1 MPSDARPERHGVLRT
16 SGLARQDL
24 RACRIVSA
32 PLILGT
38 VASVWRRRVTR
49 MGNHELV
56 VQTESLSKRYGRVLA
71 LDGLSL
77 DVRAGEVLGFLGP
90 NGAGKT
96 TTMRLLMGYL
106 RPTAGSARVH
116 GLDSWRDSV
125 AVHAR
130 TGYLPGDVRLWPR
143 LSARAV
149 AGHLARLRGLDQ
161 DQGTVGLA
169 KRLDVDLDRPIG
181 ELSKGN
187 RQKAGVLLAL
197 LGDPDL
203 LLLDEPTSGLDPL
216 VQQEF
221 HSVLRER
228 VEAGAAV
235 LLSSHVLSEVE
246 RVADRVAII
255 RSGRLLMLETM
266 AGLREKARHGV
277 EVRFGSPP
285 PPEAFAGVAG
295 ITDVRLD
302 GILLRC
308 TMQGVV
314 DPLIKALSRYHVLDL
329 NSHEADLEETF
340 LALYGGEGP

>member
-1 MPSDARPERHGVLRT
+1 MGDRDVVIQTQS
-16 SGLARQDL
+16 
-24 RACRIVSA
+24 
-32 PLILGT
+32 LG
-38 VASVWRRRVTR
+38 
-49 MGNHELV
+49 
-56 VQTESLSKRYGRVLA
+56 KRFGRVQA
-71 LDGLSL
+71 LDGLNL

-106 RPTAGSARVH
+106 RPTSGSARVH
-116 GLDSWRDSV
+116 GLDAWRDSA

-130 TGYLPGDVRLWPR
+130 TGYLPGEVRLWPKM
-143 LSARAV
+143 STRAT
-149 AGHLARLRGLDQ
+149 AAHLARLRGLDH
-161 DQGTVGLA
+161 DHGLADLA
-169 KRLDVDLDRPIG
+169 KRLDIDLDRPVG

-216 VQQEF
+216 VQAEF
-221 HSVLRER
+221 HAILRER
-228 VEAGAAV
+228 VQAGTAV
-235 LLSSHVLSEVE
+235 LLSSHILSEVE

-255 RSGRLLMLETM
+255 RAGRLLMLESM
-266 AGLREKARHGV
+266 AGLREKARHTV

-285 PPEAFAGVAG
+285 PAGAFAGIPG

-302 GILLRC
+302 GTLLRC

-314 DPLIKALSRYHVLDL
+314 DPLIKALSRYHVADL
-329 NSHEADLEETF
+329 NSREADLEDTF
-340 LALYGGEGP
+340 LALYGEEGPK

>member
-1 MPSDARPERHGVLRT
+1 MNDRDMV
-16 SGLARQDL
+16 
-24 RACRIVSA
+24 I
-32 PLILGT
+32 
-38 VASVWRRRVTR
+38 
-49 MGNHELV
+49 
-56 VQTESLSKRYGRVLA
+56 QTESLRKRFGRVQA

-116 GLDSWRDSV
+116 GLDCWRDSV

-130 TGYLPGDVRLWPR
+130 TGYLPGEVRLWPKM
-143 LSARAV
+143 SIRAM
-149 AGHLARLRGLDQ
+149 AAHLARLRGLDH
-161 DQGTVGLA
+161 DSGTADLA
-169 KRLDVDLDRPIG
+169 KRLDVDLDRPAG

-216 VQQEF
+216 VQAEF
-221 HSVLRER
+221 HAILRER
-228 VEAGAAV
+228 VQAGTAV
-235 LLSSHVLSEVE
+235 LLSSHILSEVE

-255 RSGRLLMLETM
+255 RAGRLLMLESM
-266 AGLREKARHGV
+266 AGLREKARHTV

-285 PPEAFAGVAG
+285 PAGAFAGIPG

-302 GILLRC
+302 GTLLRC

-314 DPLIKALSRYHVLDL
+314 DPLIKALSRYHVVDL
-329 NSHEADLEETF
+329 NSREADLEDAF
-340 LALYGGEGP
+340 LALYGEEGPK

>member
-1 MPSDARPERHGVLRT
+1 LRRYRDVWPGAP
-16 SGLARQDL
+16 GLTRL
-24 RACRIVSA
+24 
-32 PLILGT
+32 PGNGGT
-38 VASVWRRRVTR
+38 VHPW
-49 MGNHELV
+49 EPV
-56 VQTESLSKRYGRVLA
+56 VIGMRDREIVIQTESLSKRYGRLLA

-96 TTMRLLMGYL
+96 TTLRLLMGYL
-106 RPTAGSARVH
+106 RPTAGSARLH
-116 GLDSWRDSV
+116 GLDCWRDSV

-143 LSARAV
+143 MSARAI
-149 AGHLARLRGLDQ
+149 AAHLARLRGLDS
-161 DQGTVGLA
+161 DLGTVDLA
-169 KRLDVDLDRPIG
+169 KRLDMDLDRPVG

-197 LGDPDL
+197 LGDPEL

-221 HSVLRER
+221 HAILRER
-228 VEAGAAV
+228 VAAGAAV
-235 LLSSHVLSEVE
+235 MLSSHVLSEVE

-255 RSGRLLMLETM
+255 RSGRLLMTDSL
-266 AGLREKARHGV
+266 AALREKARHTV

-285 PPEAFAGVAG
+285 PPGAFADVPG

-302 GILLRC
+302 GALLRC

-314 DPLIKALSRYHVLDL
+314 DPLIKTLGRYHVVDL

-340 LALYGGEGP
+340 LALYGEVAPK

>member
-1 MPSDARPERHGVLRT
+1 
-16 SGLARQDL
+16 
-24 RACRIVSA
+24 
-32 PLILGT
+32 
-38 VASVWRRRVTR
+38 
-49 MGNHELV
+49 MGDHKV
-56 VQTESLSKRYGRVLA
+56 VIQAESLSKRYGRVLA

-77 DVRAGEVLGFLGP
+77 EVRAGEVLGFLGP

-116 GLDSWRDSV
+116 SLDCWRDSA

-130 TGYLPGDVRLWPR
+130 TGYLPGEVRLWPKM
-143 LSARAV
+143 STRAI
-149 AGHLARLRGLDQ
+149 AAHLARLRGLDH
-161 DQGTVGLA
+161 DHGTADLA
-169 KRLDVDLDRPIG
+169 KRLDVDLDRPVG

-216 VQQEF
+216 VQAEF
-221 HSVLRER
+221 HAILRER
-228 VEAGAAV
+228 VQAGAAV

-266 AGLREKARHGV
+266 AGLREKARHTV

-285 PPEAFAGVAG
+285 PPRAFAGVPG

-302 GILLRC
+302 GTVLRC

-314 DPLIKALSRYHVLDL
+314 DPLIKTLSRYHVVDL
-329 NSHEADLEETF
+329 NSREADLEETF
-340 LALYGGEGP
+340 LALYGEEGPK

>member
-1 MPSDARPERHGVLRT
+1 MDDRDMV
-16 SGLARQDL
+16 
-24 RACRIVSA
+24 I
-32 PLILGT
+32 
-38 VASVWRRRVTR
+38 
-49 MGNHELV
+49 
-56 VQTESLSKRYGRVLA
+56 QTESLRKRFGRVQA

-116 GLDSWRDSV
+116 GLDCWRDSV

-130 TGYLPGDVRLWPR
+130 TGYLPGEVRLWPKM
-143 LSARAV
+143 SIQAMA
-149 AGHLARLRGLDQ
+149 AHLARLRGLDH
-161 DQGTVGLA
+161 DSGTADLA
-169 KRLDVDLDRPIG
+169 KRLDVELDRPVG

-216 VQQEF
+216 VQAEF
-221 HSVLRER
+221 HAILRER
-228 VEAGAAV
+228 AGSGTAV

-266 AGLREKARHGV
+266 AGLREKAQHAV
-277 EVRFGSPP
+277 EVRFGAPP
-285 PPEAFAGVAG
+285 PPQAFAAVPG

-302 GILLRC
+302 GTLLRC

-314 DPLIKALSRYHVLDL
+314 DPLIKALSHYHVLDL
-329 NSHEADLEETF
+329 NSREADLEDTF
-340 LALYGGEGP
+340 LALYGEEVPK